1 MGIEDELEKQGY
13 RLEYETTAGQDR
25 KQVWVN
31 RTACMAVR
39 IEWMRVDG
47 HVNGRDF

>member
-1 MGIEDELEKQGY
+1 MGIEDELKRQGY
-13 RLEYETTAGQDR
+13 EIEYESSDGEDR

-31 RTACMAVR
+31 EKLGMAVR

-47 HVNGRDF
+47 EAKGRDW